1 MKLVIIYVKNKE
13 LTSATIHL
21 NKFFVDIIILNE
33 LLNVNRNDTVK
44 KCKKK
49 KHNFRYTL
57 IVPQEADPLKSDLK
71 KNKKGLASV
80 ILAAKPISRFGTCYN
95 TYK

>member
-1 MKLVIIYVKNKE
+1 MQI
-13 LTSATIHL
+13 
-21 NKFFVDIIILNE
+21 
-33 LLNVNRNDTVK
+33 
-44 KCKKK
+44 KCISIFKQ
-49 KHNFRYTL
+49 L
-57 IVPQEADPLKSDLK
+57 EADPLKSDLK